1 MATTA
6 SGALNDPSLAPL
18 LHWAPVVC
26 WAIGGVTLV
35 VLSTAQM
42 RRTYSIGAKP

>member
-18 LHWAPVVC
+18 LHWAPIAC
-26 WAIGGVTLV
+26 WAIGGVFLIA
-35 VLSTAQM
+35 LSIAEM
-42 RRTYSIGAKP
+42 RRALTR